1 MGVLQRIQD
10 GDLVTESE
18 QFDDGMAADV
28 AGASG
33 DQNADGWI
41 LRDGVRYGQQY
52 RKVRTQVVGAA
63 SAANAGCF
71 SSAVR
76 G

>member
-41 LRDGVRYGQQY
+41 LRLWISAGFAALYGP
-52 RKVRTQVVGAA
+52 RSRSVAVGAA
-63 SAANAGCF
+63 SAANK
-71 SSAVR
+71 S
-76 G
+76 